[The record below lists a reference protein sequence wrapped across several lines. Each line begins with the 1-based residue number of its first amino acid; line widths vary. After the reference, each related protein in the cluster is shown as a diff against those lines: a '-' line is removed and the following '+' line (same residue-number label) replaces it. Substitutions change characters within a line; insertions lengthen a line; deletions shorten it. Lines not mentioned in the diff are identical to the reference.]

1 MPEAGNRN
9 DPFTAFRFTITFD
22 DLPPGGFSDCTGL
35 QMETEIH
42 DFAEGGLNTHTWKFA
57 TRSKQTNLT
66 LKRGIVNKVLWDWY
80 HDITIGKMKFRNAT
94 IAVLDSSGTNQVL
107 EFQVL
112 QAFPVKWVGPELNAA
127 QNNLAF
133 ETLEL
138 AHQGLERRK

>member
-1 MPEAGNRN
+1 MPEAGGRH
-9 DPFTAFRFTITFD
+9 DPFGAFRFTVTFD

-35 QMETEIH
+35 QLDTEVLEQV
-42 DFAEGGLNTHTWKFA
+42 EGGVNTHTWRLV
-57 TRSKQTNLT
+57 TRTKQTNLT

-80 HDITIGKMKFRNAT
+80 HDISVGTMKFRNGT
-94 IAVLDSSGTNQVL
+94 ILVHDASGSEDVL

-112 QAFPVKWVGPELNAA
+112 GAFPVKWVGPELSAS
-127 QNNLAF
+127 QNNLAV

>member
-1 MPEAGNRN
+1 MPSSGNRN
-9 DPFTAFRFTITFD
+9 DPFSAFRFTVTFD
-22 DLPPGGFSDCTGL
+22 DLPPGGFSACSGL
-35 QMETEIH
+35 QMETEVQ
-42 DFAEGGLNTHTWKFA
+42 DFIEGGVNSHTWKFA

-80 HDITIGKMKFRNAT
+80 HDITIGKMKFRNGT
-94 IAVLDSSGTNQVL
+94 ITVLDSKGVNAVL

-112 QAFPVKWVGPELNAA
+112 KAFPVKWIGPDLDAA
-127 QNNLAF
+127 QNNLAV